1 MSSGTRPVWS
11 PAATLQAAACTC
23 VLFDFGG
30 TLDANGIA
38 WKERFLRLYRDE
50 GVAPPLE
57 QFDRAFYAAD
67 DALVGA
73 LPPTFP
79 FRETVV
85 RLAAGITRGLGLQD
99 PLLVERIAG
108 RFVEEARDRLSANA
122 ALLGQ
127 LSHRY
132 RLGVVSNFYGNL
144 ATVCQDVGL
153 DGFFTVV
160 VDSAQVGCIK
170 PDPRIF
176 RRALGALRA
185 EPAEAVFVG
194 DSLHRDMVGARHVGM
209 PHIWL
214 APEAA
219 RSAGPCCPNDP
230 VVQTLDALRGLL
242 L

>member
-1 MSSGTRPVWS
+1 MSRGARPTRS

-23 VLFDFGG
+23 VLFDLGG
-30 TLDANGIA
+30 TLDADGTP

-50 GVAPPLE
+50 GVAPPTE

-73 LPPTFP
+73 LPLTLPL
-79 FRETVV
+79 RETVV
-85 RLAAGITRGLGLQD
+85 RLAAGVTRGLGLQD

-108 RFVEEARDRLSANA
+108 RFVEEARERLSANT

-127 LSHRY
+127 LSRRY

-144 ATVCQDVGL
+144 ATVCREVGL

-160 VDSAQVGCIK
+160 VDSAQVGWIK

-185 EPAEAVFVG
+185 EPAEAIFVG
-194 DSLHRDMVGARHVGM
+194 DSLRRDMVGARQVGM

-214 APEAA
+214 APEGS
-219 RSAGPCCPNDP
+219 RSEGPCCPNDP